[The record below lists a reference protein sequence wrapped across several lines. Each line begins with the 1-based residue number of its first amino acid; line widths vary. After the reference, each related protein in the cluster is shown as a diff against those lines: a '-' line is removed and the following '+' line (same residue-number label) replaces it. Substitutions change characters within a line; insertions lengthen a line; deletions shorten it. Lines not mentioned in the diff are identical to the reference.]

1 MIALNSPLQPD
12 LEKLQRYLAVIN
24 ENGQFTNFGPL
35 HNELTARLE
44 DYLGVKNLLLVA
56 NGTLALQV
64 AAAALDIRSALVSAF
79 GFAATAS
86 AFQWQGIPVAFVDI
100 DRDSYNL
107 CGRSFAAARAAGSTA
122 DAVVATHVYG
132 NPCQV
137 QELEAQV
144 QKEKC
149 RLIYDAAHAFG
160 VSLGKHPLLGFGDA
174 SILSF
179 HATKVFHTAE
189 GGAVI
194 FRDRHHY
201 EKARAIVN
209 FGIEAGHGVTALGL
223 NAKMSE
229 YHAAIGLV
237 NLDTMTEVLEH
248 RASIFHRYRQ
258 ALAGVVELPLWHCDA
273 SANGAYMPI
282 CLPNS
287 RLLKKLIAALEE
299 ENIGC
304 RHYFA
309 PSLDQVYP
317 QCENFGSRNSVHV
330 AEGILCLPLHA
341 YMSREDVDQVVK
353 SVKQALR

>member
-1 MIALNSPLQPD
+1 LIALNSPLKPD
-12 LEKLQRYLAVIN
+12 LATLQRYLATIN
-24 ENGQFTNFGPL
+24 SNGQYTNFGPL

-44 DYLGVKNLLLVA
+44 DYLGVTNLLLVT

-64 AAAALDIRSALVSAF
+64 AAAALDVRSVLVSAF

-107 CGRSFAAARAAGSTA
+107 CGRSFAAAKAAGSTA

-137 QELEAQV
+137 QALQV
-144 QKEKC
+144 QAEKADC

-160 VSLGKHPLLGFGDA
+160 VSLDKRSLVEFGDA

-189 GGAVI
+189 GGAVV
-194 FRDRHHY
+194 FRDRRHY
-201 EKARAIVN
+201 DRARAIIN
-209 FGIEAGHGVTALGL
+209 FGIEAGQGVTAPGL

-229 YHAAIGLV
+229 YHAAIGLA
-237 NLDTMTEVLEH
+237 NLDVMDDVLGH
-248 RASIFHRYRQ
+248 RASLFHQYRQ
-258 ALAGVVELPLWHCDA
+258 GLADVVEMPHWHTDA
-273 SANGAYMPI
+273 SVNGAYMPI
-282 CLPNS
+282 HLPGD
-287 RLLKKLIAALEE
+287 RLLKLLIADLDEKK
-299 ENIGC
+299 IGC

-309 PSLDQVYP
+309 PALNQIYP
-317 QCENFGSRNSVHV
+317 QCENFGSRNSVAV

-341 YMSREDVDQVVK
+341 YMSQRDVARVIECVKQVV
-353 SVKQALR
+353 R